1 MRVLWVFLVFF
12 CFCFSSNAQMQ
23 DESTTST
30 STSETEMQGDL
41 EITTTTTTTT
51 TIENKTTGDILD
63 GDTGVV
69 ATRYEGDMDQDW
81 GGIGSASMPNCP
93 SQFSGGG
100 RCAKGT
106 SNSLTTFQQNIS
118 ISQEEAEFMLMND
131 IERVEKEIKNFP
143 IEHLN
148 EARRAIII
156 DMAFN
161 MGITRFNPTKWPKFF
176 IAIANE
182 DYGTASKE
190 MLDSNWARQTKRRSK
205 RLSDMMLL
213 GDWIEE

>member
-1 MRVLWVFLVFF
+1 MDKKKLVDLI
-12 CFCFSSNAQMQ
+12 SNHEGIILKVYDDATGQ
-23 DESTTST
+23 EV
-30 STSETEMQGDL
+30 GA
-41 EITTTTTTTT
+41 
-51 TIENKTTGDILD
+51 GDILIGHPTIGVGRNVAKD
-63 GDTGVV
+63 GLG
-69 ATRYEGDMDQDW
+69 
-81 GGIGSASMPNCP
+81 
-93 SQFSGGG
+93 
-100 RCAKGT
+100 
-106 SNSLTTFQQNIS
+106 

-161 MGITRFNPTKWPKFF
+161 MGITRFNPTMWAKMFT
-176 IAIANE
+176 ALANE
-182 DYGTASKE
+182 DYKTASKE

>member
-1 MRVLWVFLVFF
+1 MDKKKLINLISDHEGVILKVY
-12 CFCFSSNAQMQ
+12 
-23 DESTTST
+23 DDGT
-30 STSETEMQGDL
+30 GK
-41 EITTTTTTTT
+41 EIGA
-51 TIENKTTGDILD
+51 GDILIGHPTIGVGRNVAKD
-63 GDTGVV
+63 GLG
-69 ATRYEGDMDQDW
+69 
-81 GGIGSASMPNCP
+81 
-93 SQFSGGG
+93 
-100 RCAKGT
+100 
-106 SNSLTTFQQNIS
+106 

-161 MGITRFNPTKWPKFF
+161 MGISRFNTKKWPKFF
-176 IAIANE
+176 QAIANE

>member
-1 MRVLWVFLVFF
+1 MDKKKLINLI
-12 CFCFSSNAQMQ
+12 SNHEGVILKVYDDGTGQELQA
-23 DESTTST
+23 
-30 STSETEMQGDL
+30 
-41 EITTTTTTTT
+41 
-51 TIENKTTGDILD
+51 GDILIGHPTIGVGRNVAKD
-63 GDTGVV
+63 GLG
-69 ATRYEGDMDQDW
+69 
-81 GGIGSASMPNCP
+81 
-93 SQFSGGG
+93 
-100 RCAKGT
+100 
-106 SNSLTTFQQNIS
+106 

-131 IERVEKEIKNFP
+131 IERVEEEIKNFP
-143 IEHLN
+143 IENLN

-161 MGITRFNPTKWPKFF
+161 MGITRFNTTKWPKFF
-176 IAIANE
+176 RAIANE

>member
-1 MRVLWVFLVFF
+1 MDKKKLVNLI
-12 CFCFSSNAQMQ
+12 SNHEGVILKVYDDGTGQELQA
-23 DESTTST
+23 
-30 STSETEMQGDL
+30 
-41 EITTTTTTTT
+41 
-51 TIENKTTGDILD
+51 GDILIGHPTIGVGRNVAKD
-63 GDTGVV
+63 GLG
-69 ATRYEGDMDQDW
+69 
-81 GGIGSASMPNCP
+81 
-93 SQFSGGG
+93 
-100 RCAKGT
+100 
-106 SNSLTTFQQNIS
+106 

-131 IERVEKEIKNFP
+131 IERVEEEIKNFP

-161 MGITRFNPTKWPKFF
+161 MGITRFNPTKFPKFF
-176 IAIANE
+176 RAIANE

-190 MLDSNWARQTKRRSK
+190 MLDSNWARQTKRRSA